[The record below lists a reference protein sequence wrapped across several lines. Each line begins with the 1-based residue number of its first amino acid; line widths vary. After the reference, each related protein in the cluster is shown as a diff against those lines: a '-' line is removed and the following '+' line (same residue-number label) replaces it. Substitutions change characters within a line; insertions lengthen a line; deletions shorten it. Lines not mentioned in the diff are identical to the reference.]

1 MTERKI
7 NRGSEIRA
15 KGKSMGRERS
25 GASADPSDRPS
36 PQAGGLK
43 TASSAEGVR
52 GTQDGLPPST
62 ESAEGSAATLAERSL
77 TLRAA
82 LFLTGRIALMLAGIA
97 VMGLGIDIVV
107 KADLGNSPI
116 SATPNVLSL
125 GFTAVSF
132 GTFMLGWQCFLVLV
146 QIALLRREFRLVD
159 LWQIPISVFFGVC
172 IDAFMALLGPAAP
185 TSYVA
190 SWLWLAGGMAVLA
203 LGIVMTVVSGTVM
216 NCGEAVVQAVV
227 RKTGARFGTV
237 KVGFDLACAAL
248 ACLCAFLFV
257 GHLAGVREGK
267 LALLDEIDKGR
278 PQPAGHTE
286 GGANKVEQV
295 EDDGNAVEERRMRL
309 ERASKEVD
317 RHCRDNQE
325 EEEIHRGS

>member
-25 GASADPSDRPS
+25 GVSADPSDRPS

-43 TASSAEGVR
+43 AASSAEGVR
-52 GTQDGLPPST
+52 GGLSSSV
-62 ESAEGSAATLAERSL
+62 ESAEGSPAAPAERSM

-82 LFLTGRIALMLAGIA
+82 LFLTGRIALMLVGIA

-172 IDAFMALLGPAAP
+172 IDTFMALLGPAAP
-185 TSYVA
+185 TSYVV

-248 ACLCAFLFV
+248 ACLCSFLFV
-257 GHLAGVREGK
+257 GHLAGVREGTFVCAAFTGVIVNVYMGLYGK
-267 LALLDEIDKGR
+267 LRDAAR
-278 PQPAGHTE
+278 S
-286 GGANKVEQV
+286 
-295 EDDGNAVEERRMRL
+295 RRAADSGT
-309 ERASKEVD
+309 ASECCTSAETVGPFTS
-317 RHCRDNQE
+317 E
-325 EEEIHRGS
+325 

>member
-25 GASADPSDRPS
+25 GVSADPSDRPS

-43 TASSAEGVR
+43 AASSAEGVR
-52 GTQDGLPPST
+52 GGLSSSV
-62 ESAEGSAATLAERSL
+62 ESAEGSPAAPAERSM

-82 LFLTGRIALMLAGIA
+82 LFLTGRISLMLVGIA
-97 VMGLGIDIVV
+97 VMALGIDIVV

-172 IDAFMALLGPAAP
+172 IDTFMALLGPAAP
-185 TSYVA
+185 TSYVV

-248 ACLCAFLFV
+248 ACLCSFLFV
-257 GHLAGVREGK
+257 GHLAGVREGTFVCAAFTGVIVNVYMGLYGK
-267 LALLDEIDKGR
+267 LRDAAR
-278 PQPAGHTE
+278 S
-286 GGANKVEQV
+286 
-295 EDDGNAVEERRMRL
+295 RRAADSGT
-309 ERASKEVD
+309 ASECCTSAETVGPFTS
-317 RHCRDNQE
+317 E
-325 EEEIHRGS
+325 

>member
-7 NRGSEIRA
+7 NRGSEIRT

-25 GASADPSDRPS
+25 GVSADPSDRP
-36 PQAGGLK
+36 
-43 TASSAEGVR
+43 
-52 GTQDGLPPST
+52 
-62 ESAEGSAATLAERSL
+62 SL

-82 LFLTGRIALMLAGIA
+82 LFLAGRIALMLAGIA
-97 VMGLGIDIVV
+97 VMALGIDVVV

-125 GFTAVSF
+125 GFTAISF

-146 QIALLRREFRLVD
+146 QIAILRREFRLVD

-172 IDAFMALLGPAAP
+172 IDAFMALIGPAAP
-185 TSYVA
+185 ASYPA
-190 SWLWLAGGMAVLA
+190 SWLWLVVGMAILA

-257 GHLAGVREGK
+257 GHLAGVREGTFVCAAFTGVIVNVYMGLYGK
-267 LALLDEIDKGR
+267 LRDAARARRARADVEV
-278 PQPAGHTE
+278 E
-286 GGANKVEQV
+286 GGGTAGIISE
-295 EDDGNAVEERRMRL
+295 
-309 ERASKEVD
+309 
-317 RHCRDNQE
+317 
-325 EEEIHRGS
+325 

>member
-7 NRGSEIRA
+7 NRGSEIRT

-25 GASADPSDRPS
+25 GVSADPSDRPS
-36 PQAGGLK
+36 PQPDGLKATSLAEDAGG
-43 TASSAEGVR
+43 
-52 GTQDGLPPST
+52 GLPPSMK
-62 ESAEGSAATLAERSL
+62 SGEGSAVDLAKRSL

-97 VMGLGIDIVV
+97 VMALGIDVVV

-116 SATPNVLSL
+116 SATPNVLSI
-125 GFTAVSF
+125 GFAAVSF

-146 QIALLRREFRLVD
+146 QIAILRREFRLVD
-159 LWQIPISVFFGVC
+159 LWQIPISVFFGAC
-172 IDAFMALLGPAAP
+172 IDAFMALIGPAAP
-185 TSYVA
+185 ASYLA
-190 SWLWLAGGMAVLA
+190 SWLWLIVGMAILA

-237 KVGFDLACAAL
+237 KVGFDFACAAL

-257 GHLAGVREGK
+257 GHLAGVREGTFVCAAFTGVIVNVYMGLYGK
-267 LALLDEIDKGR
+267 LRDAARGR
-278 PQPAGHTE
+278 RACADVEVEGSGTAGIISE
-286 GGANKVEQV
+286 
-295 EDDGNAVEERRMRL
+295 
-309 ERASKEVD
+309 
-317 RHCRDNQE
+317 
-325 EEEIHRGS
+325 

>member
-1 MTERKI
+1 
-7 NRGSEIRA
+7 
-15 KGKSMGRERS
+15 
-25 GASADPSDRPS
+25 
-36 PQAGGLK
+36 
-43 TASSAEGVR
+43 
-52 GTQDGLPPST
+52 
-62 ESAEGSAATLAERSL
+62 
-77 TLRAA
+77 
-82 LFLTGRIALMLAGIA
+82 MLAGIA

-172 IDAFMALLGPAAP
+172 IDAFMTLLGPAAP

-190 SWLWLAGGMAVLA
+190 SWLWLIGGMAVLA

-248 ACLCAFLFV
+248 ACLCAFRFV
-257 GHLAGVREGK
+257 GHLAGVREGTFVCAAFTGVIVNVYMGLYGK
-267 LALLDEIDKGR
+267 LRDAARRRRKGTERPFADE
-278 PQPAGHTE
+278 PQGAPATE
-286 GGANKVEQV
+286 EA
-295 EDDGNAVEERRMRL
+295 
-309 ERASKEVD
+309 
-317 RHCRDNQE
+317 
-325 EEEIHRGS
+325 

>member
-7 NRGSEIRA
+7 NRGSEIRT

-62 ESAEGSAATLAERSL
+62 KSAEGSAAALAERSL

-82 LFLTGRIALMLAGIA
+82 LFLTGRIVLMLAGIA

-116 SATPNVLSL
+116 SATPIVLSL

-257 GHLAGVREGK
+257 GHLAGVREGTFVCAAFTGAIVNVYMGLYGK
-267 LALLDEIDKGR
+267 LRDAARARSKARGESAADPLVQR
-278 PQPAGHTE
+278 
-286 GGANKVEQV
+286 GGV
-295 EDDGNAVEERRMRL
+295 
-309 ERASKEVD
+309 SS
-317 RHCRDNQE
+317 QE
-325 EEEIHRGS
+325 

>member
-43 TASSAEGVR
+43 AASSAEGVR
-52 GTQDGLPPST
+52 GGLSSSV
-62 ESAEGSAATLAERSL
+62 ESAEGSPAAPAERSM

-82 LFLTGRIALMLAGIA
+82 LFLTGRIALMLVGIA
-97 VMGLGIDIVV
+97 VMALGIDIVV

-172 IDAFMALLGPAAP
+172 IDTFMALLGPAAP
-185 TSYVA
+185 TSYVV

-248 ACLCAFLFV
+248 ACLCSFLFV
-257 GHLAGVREGK
+257 GHLAGVREGTFVCAAFTGVIVNVYMGLYGK
-267 LALLDEIDKGR
+267 LRDAAR
-278 PQPAGHTE
+278 S
-286 GGANKVEQV
+286 
-295 EDDGNAVEERRMRL
+295 RRAADSGT
-309 ERASKEVD
+309 ASECCTSAETVGPFTS
-317 RHCRDNQE
+317 E
-325 EEEIHRGS
+325 

>member
-1 MTERKI
+1 M
-7 NRGSEIRA
+7 
-15 KGKSMGRERS
+15 
-25 GASADPSDRPS
+25 P
-36 PQAGGLK
+36 
-43 TASSAEGVR
+43 
-52 GTQDGLPPST
+52 
-62 ESAEGSAATLAERSL
+62 AALAERSL

-185 TSYVA
+185 TSYIA
-190 SWLWLAGGMAVLA
+190 SWLWLAGGMAILA

-227 RKTGARFGTV
+227 RKTHARFGTV
-237 KVGFDLACAAL
+237 KVGFDLVCAAL
-248 ACLCAFLFV
+248 ACLCAFRFV
-257 GHLAGVREGK
+257 GHLAGVREGTFVCAAFTGVIVNVYMGLYGK
-267 LALLDEIDKGR
+267 LRDAARARSKARGESAADPLV
-278 PQPAGHTE
+278 Q
-286 GGANKVEQV
+286 GGGVS
-295 EDDGNAVEERRMRL
+295 R
-309 ERASKEVD
+309 
-317 RHCRDNQE
+317 QE
-325 EEEIHRGS
+325 

>member
-1 MTERKI
+1 M
-7 NRGSEIRA
+7 
-15 KGKSMGRERS
+15 
-25 GASADPSDRPS
+25 
-36 PQAGGLK
+36 
-43 TASSAEGVR
+43 
-52 GTQDGLPPST
+52 
-62 ESAEGSAATLAERSL
+62 

-82 LFLTGRIALMLAGIA
+82 LFLTGRIALMLVGIA
-97 VMGLGIDIVV
+97 VMALGIDIVV

-185 TSYVA
+185 TSYVV

-257 GHLAGVREGK
+257 GHLAGVREGTFVCAAFTGVIVNAYMGLYGK
-267 LALLDEIDKGR
+267 LRDA
-278 PQPAGHTE
+278 A
-286 GGANKVEQV
+286 
-295 EDDGNAVEERRMRL
+295 
-309 ERASKEVD
+309 RARSKARGESAAD
-317 RHCRDNQE
+317 PLAQ
-325 EEEIHRGS
+325 RGSVSSQE

>member
-25 GASADPSDRPS
+25 GVSADPSDRPS

-43 TASSAEGVR
+43 AASSAEGVR
-52 GTQDGLPPST
+52 GGLSSSV
-62 ESAEGSAATLAERSL
+62 ESAEGSPAAPAERSM

-82 LFLTGRIALMLAGIA
+82 LFLTGRIALMLVGIA
-97 VMGLGIDIVV
+97 VMALGIDIVV

-185 TSYVA
+185 TSYVV

-257 GHLAGVREGK
+257 GHLAGVREGTFVCAAFTGVIVNVYMGLYGK
-267 LALLDEIDKGR
+267 LRDAAR
-278 PQPAGHTE
+278 S
-286 GGANKVEQV
+286 
-295 EDDGNAVEERRMRL
+295 RRAADSGT
-309 ERASKEVD
+309 ASECCTSAETVGPFTS
-317 RHCRDNQE
+317 E
-325 EEEIHRGS
+325 

>member
-7 NRGSEIRA
+7 NRGSEIRT

-25 GASADPSDRPS
+25 GESADPSDRLS
-36 PQAGGLK
+36 SQLGGLK
-43 TASSAEGVR
+43 AASLDE
-52 GTQDGLPPST
+52 GTQSGLPPST
-62 ESAEGSAATLAERSL
+62 ESAEGSAAALSERSL

-172 IDAFMALLGPAAP
+172 IDTFMALLGPATP

-190 SWLWLAGGMAVLA
+190 S
-203 LGIVMTVVSGTVM
+203 
-216 NCGEAVVQAVV
+216 
-227 RKTGARFGTV
+227 
-237 KVGFDLACAAL
+237 
-248 ACLCAFLFV
+248 
-257 GHLAGVREGK
+257 
-267 LALLDEIDKGR
+267 
-278 PQPAGHTE
+278 
-286 GGANKVEQV
+286 
-295 EDDGNAVEERRMRL
+295 
-309 ERASKEVD
+309 
-317 RHCRDNQE
+317 
-325 EEEIHRGS
+325 

>member
-7 NRGSEIRA
+7 NRGSEIRT

-25 GASADPSDRPS
+25 GESADPSDRLS
-36 PQAGGLK
+36 SQLGGLK
-43 TASSAEGVR
+43 AASLDE
-52 GTQDGLPPST
+52 GTQSGLPPST
-62 ESAEGSAATLAERSL
+62 ESAEGSAAALSERSL

-172 IDAFMALLGPAAP
+172 IDGFMALLGPAAP

-257 GHLAGVREGK
+257 GHLAGVREGTFVCAAFTGVIVNVYMGLYGK
-267 LALLDEIDKGR
+267 MRDAARRRRKGTERPSADE
-278 PQPAGHTE
+278 PQGAPATE
-286 GGANKVEQV
+286 EA
-295 EDDGNAVEERRMRL
+295 
-309 ERASKEVD
+309 
-317 RHCRDNQE
+317 
-325 EEEIHRGS
+325 

>member
-7 NRGSEIRA
+7 NRGSEIRT

-62 ESAEGSAATLAERSL
+62 KSAEGSAAALAERSL

-257 GHLAGVREGK
+257 GHLAGVREGTFVCAAFTGVIVNVYMGLYGK
-267 LALLDEIDKGR
+267 LRDAAR
-278 PQPAGHTE
+278 SH
-286 GGANKVEQV
+286 
-295 EDDGNAVEERRMRL
+295 
-309 ERASKEVD
+309 RAADSGTASECCTSAETVGPFTS
-317 RHCRDNQE
+317 E
-325 EEEIHRGS
+325 

>member
-25 GASADPSDRPS
+25 GVSADPSDRPS

-43 TASSAEGVR
+43 AASSAEGVR
-52 GTQDGLPPST
+52 GGLSSSV
-62 ESAEGSAATLAERSL
+62 ESAEGSPAAPAERSM

-82 LFLTGRIALMLAGIA
+82 LFLTGRIALMLVGIA
-97 VMGLGIDIVV
+97 VMALGIDIVV

-172 IDAFMALLGPAAP
+172 IDTFMALLGPAAP
-185 TSYVA
+185 TSYVV

-227 RKTGARFGTV
+227 RKTGAQFGTV

-248 ACLCAFLFV
+248 ACLCSFLFV
-257 GHLAGVREGK
+257 GHLAGVREGTFVCAAFTGVIVNVYMGLYGK
-267 LALLDEIDKGR
+267 LRDAAR
-278 PQPAGHTE
+278 S
-286 GGANKVEQV
+286 
-295 EDDGNAVEERRMRL
+295 RRAADSGT
-309 ERASKEVD
+309 ASECCTSAETVGPFTS
-317 RHCRDNQE
+317 E
-325 EEEIHRGS
+325 

>member
-25 GASADPSDRPS
+25 GESADPSDRLS
-36 PQAGGLK
+36 SQLGGLK
-43 TASSAEGVR
+43 AASLDE
-52 GTQDGLPPST
+52 GTQSGLPPST
-62 ESAEGSAATLAERSL
+62 ESAEGSAAALSERSL

-82 LFLTGRIALMLAGIA
+82 LFLTGRIALMLVGIA

-125 GFTAVSF
+125 GFTMVSF

-172 IDAFMALLGPAAP
+172 IDSFMALLGPAAP

-257 GHLAGVREGK
+257 GHLAGVREGTFVCAAFTGVIVNIYMSLYGK
-267 LALLDEIDKGR
+267 LRDAAR
-278 PQPAGHTE
+278 S
-286 GGANKVEQV
+286 
-295 EDDGNAVEERRMRL
+295 RRAADSGT
-309 ERASKEVD
+309 ASECCTSAETVGPFTS
-317 RHCRDNQE
+317 E
-325 EEEIHRGS
+325 

>member
-25 GASADPSDRPS
+25 GVSADPSDRPS

-43 TASSAEGVR
+43 AASSAEGVR
-52 GTQDGLPPST
+52 GGLSSSV
-62 ESAEGSAATLAERSL
+62 ESAEGSPAAPAERSM

-82 LFLTGRIALMLAGIA
+82 LFLTGRIALMLVGIA
-97 VMGLGIDIVV
+97 VMALGIDIVV

-190 SWLWLAGGMAVLA
+190 SWLWLVGGMAVLA

-248 ACLCAFLFV
+248 ACLCSFLFV
-257 GHLAGVREGK
+257 GHLAGVREGTFVCAAFTGVIVNVYMGLYGK
-267 LALLDEIDKGR
+267 LRDAAR
-278 PQPAGHTE
+278 S
-286 GGANKVEQV
+286 
-295 EDDGNAVEERRMRL
+295 RRAADSGT
-309 ERASKEVD
+309 ASECCTSAETVGPFTS
-317 RHCRDNQE
+317 E
-325 EEEIHRGS
+325 